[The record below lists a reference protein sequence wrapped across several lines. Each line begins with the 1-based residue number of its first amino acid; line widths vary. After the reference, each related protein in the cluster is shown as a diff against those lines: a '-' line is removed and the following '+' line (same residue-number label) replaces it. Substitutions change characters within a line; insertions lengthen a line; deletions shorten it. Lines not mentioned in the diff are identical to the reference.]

1 MFKNLQIW
9 LALIHVS
16 FKTGVTSLVRR
27 KDNKH
32 ISFFKNKNRK
42 MMQIWQKVFHL
53 LNLDSG
59 YKDIP
64 CIVFPTF
71 LFKIFQKT
79 KFKKKKR

>member
-9 LALIHVS
+9 LVLIHVN

-32 ISFFKNKNRK
+32 ISFFKNRK

-53 LNLDSG
+53 LNLDVG
-59 YKDIP
+59 TRILH
-64 CIVFPTF
+64 V
-71 LFKIFQKT
+71 LFSLLFCLKY
-79 KFKKKKR
+79 FKKQNLKRKRDNM